1 MNAKKQQETQTGRM
15 TIWGLLKN
23 MIPFVLPYRWL
34 IVITL
39 VLTLVGSLMA
49 QVNAVVL
56 DWTVDSINALIQ
68 QADGFKWSSA
78 VRILTI
84 ITIILLGKEVV
95 GAVVTF
101 FQRYYGERM
110 RILVS
115 RDLSL
120 KVVERMLSFR
130 MAFFSSE
137 GNETGKLQS
146 RIDRGIMSL
155 SNTVN
160 NFFIEILPL
169 FTSAVL
175 ALILMFAANVFVGLV
190 ALFIVPV
197 YFWVTYIQAS
207 KMKGGRRGIFGS
219 HQAVSQGILN
229 IIESITVIKSFN
241 REKIEADRQAAIQRT
256 MTDLQ
261 LSTRKKAYFFGG
273 LKSFLEQIG
282 TVLIII
288 LTAYLVLTDY
298 PGMSIGKIMY
308 HVMLFANVSAPIR
321 QLHRIYDDMNDALI
335 YAEGFFGI
343 LDADEEVEESGSH
356 HPRRVSGEFEL
367 QGVDFTYSNGTQALF
382 DVSMHIPAGK
392 ITALVG
398 LSGAGKST
406 IVNLLDKFY
415 TPQKGSIKLDG
426 TELSDWDT
434 EWLRENIGLVLQK
447 NHIFSGTIEEN
458 IRYGCPTATHDDVV
472 KAAKQAYLYDQVMAL
487 PHGFETDALQLSGGQ
502 QQRVAIAR
510 MFIKNPP
517 IIFLDEPTASLDAIA
532 TEQIKASIDAIKQ
545 GRTVIIISH
554 NIGQII
560 DADHIYVLQQGRVV
574 QSGSPQEVYRQ
585 GGVYKDIFDASA
597 RSMNVDKIANTINII
612 RYEENHHITAH
623 RHHDDCLGTG
633 DRRGQVHHR
642 ERATD
647 HDHRRSPW
655 CQNNVVQTGR
665 QGNHL
670 AVALAR
676 VLGQHVLDQPAE
688 GVELASRTGIRQAS
702 VYRGEDARRT
712 AHDQRGERTVEDA
725 HQQDLCHRRE
735 GRCYC
740 HHLYYQER
748 ER

>member
-1 MNAKKQQETQTGRM
+1 MTLNTEQTTPQGRM
-15 TIWGLLKN
+15 NIWDLLKN
-23 MIPFVLPYRWL
+23 ILPFVLPYRWL
-34 IVITL
+34 VAVTL

-56 DWTVDSINALIQ
+56 DRAVDAINALIQ
-68 QADGFKWSSA
+68 TPGPGSHFDWSAA

-84 ITIILLGKEVV
+84 ISVVLLGKEVV

-120 KVVERMLSFR
+120 KVVERILQFR
-130 MAFFSSE
+130 MAFFAGE

-169 FTSAVL
+169 FTSAIL
-175 ALILMFAANVFVGLV
+175 ALALMFIANVYVGLV
-190 ALFIVPV
+190 ALCIIPV
-197 YFWVTYIQAS
+197 YFWVTYIQACR
-207 KMKGGRRGIFGS
+207 MKGGRRNIFGG

-229 IIESITVIKSFN
+229 ILESITVIKSFN
-241 REKIEADRQAAIQRT
+241 REQIEADRQAALQRK
-256 MTDLQ
+256 MTGLQ
-261 LSTRKKAYFFGG
+261 LNTRKQSYFFNG

-288 LTAYLVLTDY
+288 LTAYLVLIDY

-343 LDADEEVEESGSH
+343 LHADDEVEATGNERPAKVKGKFSMEH
-356 HPRRVSGEFEL
+356 
-367 QGVDFTYSNGTQALF
+367 VDFSYPNGTKALS
-382 DVSMHIPAGK
+382 DVSLCIEPGK

-415 TPQKGSIKLDG
+415 QPQGGTIKLDG
-426 TELSDWDT
+426 VDLSDWDT
-434 EWLRENIGLVLQK
+434 EWLREHVGLVLQK
-447 NHIFSGTIEEN
+447 NHIFDGTIEEN
-458 IRYGCPTATHDDVV
+458 IRYGCPQATHDDVV
-472 KAAKQAYLYDQVMAL
+472 RAARQAYIYDQVMEL
-487 PHGFETDALQLSGGQ
+487 PQGFQSAATQLSGGQ
-502 QQRVAIAR
+502 QQRIAIAR

-560 DADHIYVLQQGRVV
+560 DADQIYVLEKGRVV
-574 QSGSPQEVYRQ
+574 QYGTPSEVYHQ
-585 GGVYKDIFDASA
+585 GGLYKDIFDASA
-597 RSMNVDKIANTINII
+597 RSMNVDKIAS
-612 RYEENHHITAH
+612 AM
-623 RHHDDCLGTG
+623 
-633 DRRGQVHHR
+633 
-642 ERATD
+642 TD
-647 HDHRRSPW
+647 
-655 CQNNVVQTGR
+655 
-665 QGNHL
+665 
-670 AVALAR
+670 
-676 VLGQHVLDQPAE
+676 
-688 GVELASRTGIRQAS
+688 
-702 VYRGEDARRT
+702 
-712 AHDQRGERTVEDA
+712 
-725 HQQDLCHRRE
+725 
-735 GRCYC
+735 
-740 HHLYYQER
+740 
-748 ER
+748 

>member
-1 MNAKKQQETQTGRM
+1 M
-15 TIWGLLKN
+15 
-23 MIPFVLPYRWL
+23 LPYKWL
-34 IVITL
+34 IAITL

-56 DWTVDSINALIQ
+56 DRAVDAINALINQ
-68 QADGFKWSSA
+68 EGGFQWGQA
-78 VRILTI
+78 VRILTL

-95 GAVVTF
+95 GTVVTF

-120 KVVERMLSFR
+120 RVVERILSFR
-130 MAFFSSE
+130 MAFFTSE

-175 ALILMFAANVFVGLV
+175 ALALMFLANVYVGLV
-190 ALFIVPV
+190 ALCIVPL

-207 KMKGGRRGIFGS
+207 KMKGGRRGIFGGF
-219 HQAVSQGILN
+219 QAVSQGILN
-229 IIESITVIKSFN
+229 ILESITVIKSFN
-241 REKIEADRQAAIQRT
+241 REQIEADRQAAIQRS

-261 LSTRKKAYFFGG
+261 LSTRKKAYLFNG

-288 LTAYLVLTDY
+288 LTAYLVLIDY
-298 PGMSIGKIMY
+298 PGMTIGKIMY

-343 LDADEEVEESGSH
+343 LHADGEVEATGQH
-356 HPRRVSGEFEL
+356 HPAEVKGDFEL
-367 QGVDFTYSNGTQALF
+367 SHVDFTYANGTQALF
-382 DVSMHIPAGK
+382 DVSMRIPHGK
-392 ITALVG
+392 NTALVG

-415 TPQKGSIKLDG
+415 QPQQGSITLDG
-426 TELSDWDT
+426 VSLNEWDT
-434 EWLRENIGLVLQK
+434 EWLRENVGLVLQK
-447 NHIFSGTIEEN
+447 NHIFDGTIEEN
-458 IRYGCPTATHDDVV
+458 IRYGCPQATHDDVV
-472 KAAKQAYLYDQVMAL
+472 RAARQAYIYDQIMAL
-487 PHGFETDALQLSGGQ
+487 PHGFETTALQLSGGQ
-502 QQRVAIAR
+502 QQRIAIAR

-560 DADHIYVLQQGRVV
+560 DADQIYVLQQGRVV
-574 QSGSPQEVYRQ
+574 QQGTPQEVYAQ

-597 RSMNVDKIANTINII
+597 RSMNVDKIASTIN
-612 RYEENHHITAH
+612 
-623 RHHDDCLGTG
+623 
-633 DRRGQVHHR
+633 Q
-642 ERATD
+642 
-647 HDHRRSPW
+647 
-655 CQNNVVQTGR
+655 
-665 QGNHL
+665 
-670 AVALAR
+670 
-676 VLGQHVLDQPAE
+676 
-688 GVELASRTGIRQAS
+688 
-702 VYRGEDARRT
+702 
-712 AHDQRGERTVEDA
+712 
-725 HQQDLCHRRE
+725 
-735 GRCYC
+735 
-740 HHLYYQER
+740 
-748 ER
+748 

>member
-1 MNAKKQQETQTGRM
+1 MEEVRGKMDDNKGRM
-15 TIWGLLKN
+15 TIWSLLKN
-23 MIPFVLPYRWL
+23 ILPFVLPYKWL
-34 IVITL
+34 ITLTL
-39 VLTLVGSLMA
+39 VLTLIGSLMA

-56 DWTVDSINALIQ
+56 DKTVDAINALIQ
-68 QADGFKWSSA
+68 REGGFAWGEA
-78 VRILTI
+78 VKILTI
-84 ITIILLGKEVV
+84 ITIVLLGKEVV

-120 KVVERMLSFR
+120 RVVDRILSFR
-130 MAFFSSE
+130 MAFFTSE

-175 ALILMFAANVFVGLV
+175 ALALMFAANVFVGAV
-190 ALFIVPV
+190 ALCIVPL
-197 YFWVTYIQAS
+197 YFWVTYVQAS
-207 KMKGGRRGIFGS
+207 RMKGGRRGIFGS

-229 IIESITVIKSFN
+229 ILESISVIKSFN
-241 REKIEADRQAAIQRT
+241 REQIEADRQAAIQRQ
-256 MTDLQ
+256 MTGLQ
-261 LSTRKKAYFFGG
+261 LNTRKQSYMFNG

-288 LTAYLVLTDY
+288 LTAYLVLIDY

-343 LDADEEVEESGSH
+343 LHADDEVEATGTHRPEMVRGD
-356 HPRRVSGEFEL
+356 FEL
-367 QGVDFTYSNGTQALF
+367 KGVDFTYSNGTQALW
-382 DVSMHIPAGK
+382 DVSMRIESGK

-415 TPQKGSIKLDG
+415 EPQAGSIELDG
-426 TELSDWDT
+426 VSLKEWDT
-434 EWLRENIGLVLQK
+434 EWLRENVGLVLQN
-447 NHIFSGTIEEN
+447 NHIFDGTIEEN
-458 IRYGCPTATHDDVV
+458 IKYGCPQATHEDVV
-472 KAAKQAYLYDQVMAL
+472 KAAKQAYIYDQIMQL
-487 PHGFETDALQLSGGQ
+487 PHGFDTMALQLSGGQ
-502 QQRVAIAR
+502 QQRIAIAR

-532 TEQIKASIDAIKQ
+532 TEQIKASIDAIKR

-560 DADHIYVLQQGRVV
+560 DADRIYVLQQGRVV
-574 QSGSPQEVYRQ
+574 QSGTPQEVYRQ
-585 GGVYKDIFDASA
+585 GGLYKDIFDASA
-597 RSMNVDKIANTINII
+597 RSMNVDKIANTIS
-612 RYEENHHITAH
+612 E
-623 RHHDDCLGTG
+623 
-633 DRRGQVHHR
+633 
-642 ERATD
+642 
-647 HDHRRSPW
+647 S
-655 CQNNVVQTGR
+655 
-665 QGNHL
+665 
-670 AVALAR
+670 
-676 VLGQHVLDQPAE
+676 
-688 GVELASRTGIRQAS
+688 
-702 VYRGEDARRT
+702 
-712 AHDQRGERTVEDA
+712 
-725 HQQDLCHRRE
+725 
-735 GRCYC
+735 
-740 HHLYYQER
+740 
-748 ER
+748 

>member
-1 MNAKKQQETQTGRM
+1 MNTNKTSEQQPTSGRM
-15 TIWGLLKN
+15 TIWGLLRN
-23 MIPFVLPYRWL
+23 MIPFVMPYRWL

-56 DWTVDSINALIQ
+56 DRAVDAINALIQ
-68 QADGFKWSSA
+68 QPGGFSWSSA
-78 VRILTI
+78 IRILTV
-84 ITIILLGKEVV
+84 ITVILLGKEVV

-120 KVVERMLSFR
+120 RVVERMLSFR

-197 YFWVTYIQAS
+197 YFWVTFVQAS
-207 KMKGGRRGIFGS
+207 RMKGGRRGIFGS

-241 REKIEADRQAAIQRT
+241 REQIEADRQADIQRK

-261 LSTRKKAYFFGG
+261 LNTRKQAYLFNG

-288 LTAYLVLTDY
+288 LTAYLVLIDY

-343 LDADEEVEESGSH
+343 LHADNEVEATGKH
-356 HPRRVSGEFEL
+356 HPEAVKGDFEL
-367 QGVDFTYSNGTQALF
+367 QNVDFTYANGTQALF
-382 DVSMHIPAGK
+382 DVSMRIESGK

-415 TPQKGSIKLDG
+415 NPQQGSIRLDG
-426 TELSDWDT
+426 VELTDWDT
-434 EWLRENIGLVLQK
+434 QWLRDNIGLVLQK
-447 NHIFSGTIEEN
+447 NHIFDGTIEEN
-458 IRYGCPTATHDDVV
+458 IRYGNPKATHDDVV
-472 KAAKQAYLYDQVMAL
+472 KAARQAYIYDQIMAL

-502 QQRVAIAR
+502 QQRIAIAR

-545 GRTVIIISH
+545 GRTVVIISH

-560 DADHIYVLQQGRVV
+560 DADQIYVLQQGRVV
-574 QSGSPQEVYRQ
+574 QQGSPTEVYRQ
-585 GGVYKDIFDASA
+585 GGVYKDIVDASA
-597 RSMNVDKIANTINII
+597 RSMNVDKIASTI
-612 RYEENHHITAH
+612 
-623 RHHDDCLGTG
+623 
-633 DRRGQVHHR
+633 
-642 ERATD
+642 
-647 HDHRRSPW
+647 
-655 CQNNVVQTGR
+655 
-665 QGNHL
+665 
-670 AVALAR
+670 
-676 VLGQHVLDQPAE
+676 VL
-688 GVELASRTGIRQAS
+688 
-702 VYRGEDARRT
+702 
-712 AHDQRGERTVEDA
+712 
-725 HQQDLCHRRE
+725 
-735 GRCYC
+735 
-740 HHLYYQER
+740 
-748 ER
+748 

>member
-1 MNAKKQQETQTGRM
+1 MEKTNNINPSGTQVKMN
-15 TIWGLLKN
+15 IWDLLKN
-23 MIPFVLPYRWL
+23 ILPFVLPYRWL
-34 IVITL
+34 IVVTL

-56 DWTVDSINALIQ
+56 DRAVDAINALIQ
-68 QADGFKWSSA
+68 TPGGFRWSQA

-84 ITIILLGKEVV
+84 ISIILLGKEVV

-120 KVVERMLSFR
+120 TVVDRVLKFR
-130 MAFFSSE
+130 MAFFAAE

-169 FTSAVL
+169 FTSAIL
-175 ALILMFAANVFVGLV
+175 ALALMFMANVYVGLV
-190 ALFIVPV
+190 ALCIIPV

-207 KMKGGRRGIFGS
+207 RMKGGRRNIFGG
-219 HQAVSQGILN
+219 HKAVSQGILN
-229 IIESITVIKSFN
+229 ILESMTVIKSFN
-241 REKIEADRQAAIQRT
+241 RQQIEADRQAALQGT

-261 LSTRKKAYFFGG
+261 LSTRRKSYFFNG

-288 LTAYLVLTDY
+288 LTAYLVLIDY

-343 LDADEEVEESGSH
+343 LHADEELELSGKER
-356 HPRRVSGEFEL
+356 PKPVKGEFVMNN
-367 QGVDFTYSNGTQALF
+367 VDFSYPNGTKALT
-382 DVSMHIPAGK
+382 DVTLTIRPGQ

-406 IVNLLDKFY
+406 VVNLLDKFY
-415 TPQKGSIKLDG
+415 AAQGGTITLDG
-426 TELSDWDT
+426 VPLEQWDT
-434 EWLRENIGLVLQK
+434 EWLRENVGLVLQK
-447 NHIFSGTIEEN
+447 NHIFDGTIEEN
-458 IRYGCPTATHDDVV
+458 IRYGCPQATHDDVV
-472 KAAKQAYLYDQVMAL
+472 RAARQAFIYDQVMQL
-487 PHGFETDALQLSGGQ
+487 PQGFESQATQLSGGQ
-502 QQRVAIAR
+502 QQRIAIAR

-532 TEQIKASIDAIKQ
+532 TEQIKSSIDAIKQ

-560 DADHIYVLQQGRVV
+560 DADQIYVLREGRVV
-574 QSGSPQEVYRQ
+574 QGGRPDEVYRQ
-585 GGVYKDIFDASA
+585 GGLYKEIFDASA
-597 RSMNVDKIANTINII
+597 RSMNADKIA
-612 RYEENHHITAH
+612 
-623 RHHDDCLGTG
+623 
-633 DRRGQVHHR
+633 
-642 ERATD
+642 AT
-647 HDHRRSPW
+647 
-655 CQNNVVQTGR
+655 
-665 QGNHL
+665 HL
-670 AVALAR
+670 SS
-676 VLGQHVLDQPAE
+676 H
-688 GVELASRTGIRQAS
+688 SS
-702 VYRGEDARRT
+702 
-712 AHDQRGERTVEDA
+712 
-725 HQQDLCHRRE
+725 
-735 GRCYC
+735 
-740 HHLYYQER
+740 
-748 ER
+748 